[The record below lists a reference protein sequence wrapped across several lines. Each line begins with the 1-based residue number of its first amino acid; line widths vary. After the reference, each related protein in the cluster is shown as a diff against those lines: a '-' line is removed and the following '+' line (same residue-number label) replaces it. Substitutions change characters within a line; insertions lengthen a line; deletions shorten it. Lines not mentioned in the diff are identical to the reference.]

1 MGILKQYCFKSVYL
15 IRKLIITGKS
25 GGVTKF
31 TITKASGFNTTFN
44 AKMRTTGINNGFTLI
59 DLTTLNNQNNSNTII
74 DELQLQSTGGYVYMC
89 LDAFTWTK
97 ISTPGTSENTVKDKI
112 NIYPNPTSGVFYL
125 DNLKKNNKIS
135 LYDKSGKLVR

>member
-1 MGILKQYCFKSVYL
+1 MGK
-15 IRKLIITGKS
+15 TD
-25 GGVTKF
+25 
-31 TITKASGFNTTFN
+31 
-44 AKMRTTGINNGFTLI
+44 INNGFTLI

-135 LYDKSGKLVR
+135 LYDKSGKLVRSTDAKKSENKFDISELPDGMYHITTKSGSDKIIKKK

>member
-1 MGILKQYCFKSVYL
+1 MG
-15 IRKLIITGKS
+15 
-25 GGVTKF
+25 
-31 TITKASGFNTTFN
+31 TTD
-44 AKMRTTGINNGFTLI
+44 INNGFTLI

-125 DNLKKNNKIS
+125 DNLKKNNKVS
-135 LYDKSGKLVR
+135 LYDQSGKLVRSTDAKKSENKFDISELPDGMYHITTESGSDKIIKKK

>member
-1 MGILKQYCFKSVYL
+1 MG
-15 IRKLIITGKS
+15 
-25 GGVTKF
+25 
-31 TITKASGFNTTFN
+31 
-44 AKMRTTGINNGFTLI
+44 TTGINNGFTLI

-125 DNLKKNNKIS
+125 DNLKKNNKVS
-135 LYDKSGKLVR
+135 LYDQSGKLVR